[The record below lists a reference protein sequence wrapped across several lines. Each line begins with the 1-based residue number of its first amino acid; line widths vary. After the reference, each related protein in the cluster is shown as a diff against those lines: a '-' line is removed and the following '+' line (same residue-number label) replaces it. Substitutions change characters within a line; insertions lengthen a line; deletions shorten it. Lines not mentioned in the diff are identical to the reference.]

1 MIRKSILSSVMLS
14 MAAFSTFAAA
24 PAEARNGFRFVVT
37 PKGEDARVVRD
48 GLRLYSI
55 ARDLRNRAK
64 VDQRGTGN
72 GAAISQSGSGN
83 WSGIFQRGSG
93 HSATVSQNGNNNA
106 LGVFQFG
113 RNQNTSAVQQ
123 GDGNVGLVFEGGW

>member
-1 MIRKSILSSVMLS
+1 MIRKSSFTTLILSIAALS
-14 MAAFSTFAAA
+14 AFAAA

-37 PKGEDARVVRD
+37 PKGDDARAVRE
-48 GLRLYSI
+48 GLRLYSF

-72 GAAISQSGSGN
+72 GAAVSQSGSGN

-93 HSATVSQNGNNNA
+93 HSATVTQNGNNNA
-106 LGVFQFG
+106 FGIFQFG
-113 RNQNTSAVQQ
+113 RNQNTSSVQE
-123 GDGNVGLVFEGGW
+123 GNGNVGLVFEGGW

>member
-1 MIRKSILSSVMLS
+1 MICKSTFSALMIP
-14 MAAFSTFAAA
+14 MAALSIFAAT

-48 GLRLYSI
+48 GLRLYSL

-72 GAAISQSGSGN
+72 GAAVSQSGSGN

-93 HSATVSQNGNNNA
+93 HSATVTQNGNNNSF
-106 LGVFQFG
+106 GIFQFG
-113 RNQNTSAVQQ
+113 RNQNTTAVQE
-123 GDGNVGLVFEGGW
+123 GNGNVGLVFEGGW

>member
-1 MIRKSILSSVMLS
+1 MIRKSYLSAVMLS
-14 MAAFSTFAAA
+14 MVAFSSIAAA

-72 GAAISQSGSGN
+72 GAAVSQSGSGN

-93 HSATVSQNGNNNA
+93 HSATVTQNGKNNA
-106 LGVFQFG
+106 FGIFQFG

>member
-1 MIRKSILSSVMLS
+1 MIRKSYLSAVMLA
-14 MAAFSTFAAA
+14 MAVFSTFTAA

-72 GAAISQSGSGN
+72 GAAVSQSGSGN

-93 HSATVSQNGNNNA
+93 HSASVSQNGNNNA
-106 LGVFQFG
+106 FGIFQFG